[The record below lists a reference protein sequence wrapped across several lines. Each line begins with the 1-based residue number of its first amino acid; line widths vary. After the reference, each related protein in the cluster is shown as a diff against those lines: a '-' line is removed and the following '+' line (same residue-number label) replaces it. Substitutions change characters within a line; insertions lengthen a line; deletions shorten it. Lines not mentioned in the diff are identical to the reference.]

1 MGITDSMKPRTK
13 MHEIAKKDRFRHIFF
28 GLGGIGG
35 RFSALSNFGM
45 IPLTV
50 MGGDTKKFL
59 QSTEVMAQACA
70 SCVPPGLNPGV
81 LLVVIM
87 GTLAKADRDKNTV
100 LAPPAI
106 PSRPAW

>member
-35 RFSALSNFGM
+35 RFSALPQFGM

-50 MGGDTKKFL
+50 MGGDVKKFL
-59 QSTEVMAQACA
+59 QSTEAKVQGCA
-70 SCVPPGLNPGV
+70 SCVPAELNSV
-81 LLVVIM
+81 ALLDLLQSM
-87 GTLAKADRDKNTV
+87 LAKAGRAKVAVT
-100 LAPPAI
+100 AFPA
-106 PSRPAW
+106 